1 MRPKVFNVIRIACFT
16 VLAALGGGAVAGEG
30 STDTAG
36 IVATPELECADPP
49 LVAQAPVA
57 PADVSGMGRT
67 VALDTLGG
75 MRGGT
80 EHDNDMD
87 VNGTV
92 GNNSADRVVTG
103 NNSIDAGSFAN
114 SNGIN
119 TVVQNSGANVL
130 IQNAMIVNVQ
140 FTPTP

>member
-1 MRPKVFNVIRIACFT
+1 MRPYRFIVIRITALAA
-16 VLAALGGGAVAGEG
+16 LAALGTGAGATEQDVMSVGIA
-30 STDTAG
+30 TDCT
-36 IVATPELECADPP
+36 DPP
-49 LVAQAPVA
+49 LIAAAPTA
-57 PADVSGMGRT
+57 PEAVSGMGNT
-67 VALDTLGG
+67 IALDKLGA

-80 EHDNDMD
+80 EHENDMD

-103 NNSIDAGSFAN
+103 NNTIDAGSFAN
-114 SNGIN
+114 SSGIN

>member
-1 MRPKVFNVIRIACFT
+1 MRPYRFNVIRIACFAA
-16 VLAALGGGAVAGEG
+16 LAALGTGAGATGQEL
-30 STDTAG
+30 DTAG
-36 IVATPELECADPP
+36 VDAMPELECIDPP
-49 LVAQAPVA
+49 LVAQAPTA
-57 PADVSGMGRT
+57 PEAVSGIGRT
-67 VALDTLGG
+67 VALDKLGT

-87 VNGTV
+87 VTGTV

-103 NNSIDAGSFAN
+103 NNTIDAGSFAN
-114 SNGIN
+114 SSGIN